1 MLAAAALPLVLAACS
16 GGSSS
21 DATTTTRPT
30 GHQGT
35 TSVCTLVTPAQIESA
50 LARKVGAPGV
60 ANSTAATTCTY
71 PGADGR
77 SADSVIITFRSRVTA
92 AEAGAEQAS
101 LEKIHGTL
109 TPVTVSDGQAF
120 SFTTGSGAGQVT
132 SLVTL
137 VGTTQ
142 VSIAATAPLDRIEN
156 LSVQIFTTLS
166 TGATTTTTAAG
177 STATTAAP

>member
-1 MLAAAALPLVLAACS
+1 M
-16 GGSSS
+16 
-21 DATTTTRPT
+21 
-30 GHQGT
+30 
-35 TSVCTLVTPAQIESA
+35 
-50 LARKVGAPGV
+50 
-60 ANSTAATTCTY
+60 
-71 PGADGR
+71 
-77 SADSVIITFRSRVTA
+77 
-92 AEAGAEQAS
+92 
-101 LEKIHGTL
+101 
-109 TPVTVSDGQAF
+109 TVSDGQAF

-166 TGATTTTTAAG
+166 TGATTTTSAAG